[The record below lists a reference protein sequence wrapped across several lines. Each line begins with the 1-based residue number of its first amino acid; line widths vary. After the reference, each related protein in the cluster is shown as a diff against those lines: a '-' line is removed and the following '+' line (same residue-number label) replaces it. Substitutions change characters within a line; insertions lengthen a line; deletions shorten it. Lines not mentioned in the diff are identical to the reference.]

1 VKFLLFKKSLFLKL
15 LRLKILKETI
25 QASKRNKILIIKSI
39 GLDLTS
45 IIGVDFNLTTPQKD
59 NMSKICSLKVTLVN
73 FKMIIGRNL
82 I

>member
-45 IIGVDFNLTTPQKD
+45 IIGVYFNLTTSQKD
-59 NMSKICSLKVTLVN
+59 NMSKIRSLKVTLVN